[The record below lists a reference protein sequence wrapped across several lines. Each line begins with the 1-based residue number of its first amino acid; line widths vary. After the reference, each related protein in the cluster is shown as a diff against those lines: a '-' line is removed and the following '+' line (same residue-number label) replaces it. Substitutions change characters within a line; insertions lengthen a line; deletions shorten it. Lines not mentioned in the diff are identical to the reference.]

1 MNILELSDLRKYFDG
16 TEILKGISLTVKKGE
31 ILSIIGPSGSGKST
45 LLRCA
50 TLLEDMDR
58 GSLSYKGTELVKDID
73 AKAVYASKELIKEI
87 SSCFGLVFQNFNLF
101 PHMSVLENI
110 IDAPIRVQKRDR
122 ASVIEEANK
131 LLTRMGLLDKANA
144 YPYQLSGGQAQRI
157 AIARALALKP
167 DILFFD
173 EPTSALDP
181 ELTNEVLKVIKSLSS
196 LNIAMVIVTHEM
208 AFAREISDRL
218 IFIDKGVIIDEGK
231 PEDVFN
237 STNERTREF
246 LRGYNENY

>member
-1 MNILELSDLRKYFDG
+1 
-16 TEILKGISLTVKKGE
+16 
-31 ILSIIGPSGSGKST
+31 
-45 LLRCA
+45 
-50 TLLEDMDR
+50 MDR
-58 GSLSYKGTELVKDID
+58 GSLSYKGTELIKDID
-73 AKAVYASKELIKEI
+73 TKAVYASKELIKEI

-131 LLTRMGLLDKANA
+131 LLAQMGLLDKANA

-246 LRGYNENY
+246 LRGYNESY

>member
-16 TEILKGISLTVKKGE
+16 AEILKGISLTVKKGE

-101 PHMSVLENI
+101 PH
-110 IDAPIRVQKRDR
+110 
-122 ASVIEEANK
+122 
-131 LLTRMGLLDKANA
+131 
-144 YPYQLSGGQAQRI
+144 
-157 AIARALALKP
+157 
-167 DILFFD
+167 
-173 EPTSALDP
+173 
-181 ELTNEVLKVIKSLSS
+181 IKYYRCTYKSS
-196 LNIAMVIVTHEM
+196 
-208 AFAREISDRL
+208 
-218 IFIDKGVIIDEGK
+218 K
-231 PEDVFN
+231 
-237 STNERTREF
+237 ER
-246 LRGYNENY
+246 